1 MTCPRGPRWRSGAEQ
16 DDIGCAGWGATTLT
30 TPDLARQVAY
40 YTEVVGLTLVE
51 RDSRRAI
58 LATRQGLEA
67 IALEPGAPNALARLA
82 FQVAPGTDLA
92 EVIRALQKHGV
103 ASERRSGISPGV
115 AEAVVFKD
123 AKGTDIEAFSDILRR
138 GRPGPGRHQDAA
150 RSSGTLP
157 TASTTCSGW

>member
-1 MTCPRGPRWRSGAEQ
+1 MISVRRLGHA
-16 DDIGCAGWGATTLT
+16 TLT
-30 TPDLARQVAY
+30 TPDLVRQVAY
-40 YTEVVGLTLVE
+40 YTEVVGLTLLE

-92 EVIRALQKHGV
+92 DIVRALQKYGV

-123 AKGTDIEAFSDILRR
+123 
-138 GRPGPGRHQDAA
+138 
-150 RSSGTLP
+150 
-157 TASTTCSGW
+157 

>member
-1 MTCPRGPRWRSGAEQ
+1 MRDMPART
-16 DDIGCAGWGATTLT
+16 AGRDGEPSNMISVRRLGHATLT

-40 YTEVVGLTLVE
+40 YTDVVGLTLVE

-92 EVIRALQKHGV
+92 EIVRALQKHGV

-115 AEAVVFKD
+115 AEAIVFKD
-123 AKGTDIEAFSDILRR
+123 AKGTDIEVFSEYVVAKER
-138 GRPGPGRHQDAA
+138 
-150 RSSGTLP
+150 
-157 TASTTCSGW
+157 